1 MFKPVFMPVLAP
13 LLATRRLAGILFIM
27 GVFQA
32 GLTITGFGGWPCPIQ
47 SALSLPCPG
56 CGLSRGVISLIS
68 GKWQAAIQYHPFSPV
83 VLGALLMMGVF
94 SLLPENSH
102 KLAVHK
108 IAGIEKRTGISFGII
123 IGMFAIWALRIVA
136 CISSRMDYQSL
147 TMNTIGR

>member
-1 MFKPVFMPVLAP
+1 MPVLAP
-13 LLATRRLAGILFIM
+13 VLATRRLAGILFIM

-32 GLTITGFGGWPCPIQ
+32 GLTITELGGWPCPMQ

-68 GKWQAAIQYHPFSPV
+68 GNWQAAMHYHPFSPLALV
-83 VLGALLMMGVF
+83 ALLMMGVF
-94 SLLPENSH
+94 SLLPGDRH
-102 KLAVHK
+102 KLAVGI

-136 CISSRMDYQSL
+136 CFSSRMDYQSL